1 MAKRYAMVIDLHRC
15 VGCAGCDIACKSE
28 NNVPDSFA
36 WSDHVLDTSGVFP
49 DVQYRY
55 TPTLCNHCENA
66 PCVTNCPTS
75 AMYKSEDGLTLHD
88 ASKCIGCKACQVAC
102 PYGVIFFNKDAP
114 HARFKEDEEALI
126 PNCTTTGR
134 ETAERVKA
142 PIPYYNPDRAQ
153 TYEGVRP
160 RGVVEK
166 CTFCDHRLQIGQ
178 YPACVEACPADA
190 RIFGDLNDP
199 GSAPSRAL
207 VKNHRRVLKPEQ
219 GTRPRVFYIRDF

>member
-36 WSDHVLDTSGVFP
+36 WSNHVLDTSGVFP

-66 PCVTNCPTS
+66 PCVTNCPTT

-153 TYEGVRP
+153 TYEGIRP

-166 CTFCDHRLQIGQ
+166 CTFCDHRLQRGQ
-178 YPACVEACPADA
+178 LPACVEACPADA

-207 VKNHRRVLKPEQ
+207 AKNHGRVLKPEQ